1 MAWPLAVVFLLMIYR
16 IEIVKLSERLKRA
29 RLPGGTDL
37 DFDAQQLAQKAANE
51 TPELSSQDE
60 SPQVSSL
67 ILERISSEP
76 ELGLAQL
83 RIELE
88 RIVRA
93 IYLLGAVKKNERRPM
108 SIGRMTQR
116 LESNGQLPSYITGY
130 LNEVISLTNRAVHGE
145 TVSRDTAQDLG
156 GLGVRLLEV
165 LRKIYLEKI
174 SEPVQSFTITGA
186 DRDHLEE
193 SRYRVTTAVPSID
206 DPQINVR
213 VLSQE
218 GLDSLLDGYD
228 EYSEFLVAIE
238 PIDTNLPDV
247 ERK

>member
-1 MAWPLAVVFLLMIYR
+1 MGKERSAGGNLAHRVRHVLIKKHRAVGADMADSELVLEYLKTILGTMAWPLAVVFLLMIYR

-93 IYLLGAVKKNERRPM
+93 IYLLGAVKKM
-108 SIGRMTQR
+108 SGGRCR
-116 LESNGQLPSYITGY
+116 
-130 LNEVISLTNRAVHGE
+130 
-145 TVSRDTAQDLG
+145 
-156 GLGVRLLEV
+156 
-165 LRKIYLEKI
+165 
-174 SEPVQSFTITGA
+174 
-186 DRDHLEE
+186 
-193 SRYRVTTAVPSID
+193 
-206 DPQINVR
+206 
-213 VLSQE
+213 
-218 GLDSLLDGYD
+218 
-228 EYSEFLVAIE
+228 
-238 PIDTNLPDV
+238 
-247 ERK
+247 